1 LGFSVGLP
9 VYGIFFPA
17 ATVSEVTLGA
27 GAVVVG
33 AGASVSVCEL
43 VGAADVVSLDADV
56 SGVVVDSTAGAGAFV
71 VVEGRAVVVVD
82 TADDAVSLAF
92 SEDKEVVGVADGD
105 ASAVST
111 PVTIS
116 VVAIAMVPSA
126 RPALFLC
133 RRR

>member
-1 LGFSVGLP
+1 M
-9 VYGIFFPA
+9 
-17 ATVSEVTLGA
+17 TLGA

-71 VVEGRAVVVVD
+71 VVEGRAVVVVG
-82 TADDAVSLAF
+82 TADNAVSLAF
-92 SEDKEVVGVADGD
+92 SEDEEVDGVAEGD